1 MTLQAGD
8 TATHVKAATSE
19 RNPFAPRY
27 VVCRADAIEY
37 QPMFID
43 GAQVGEEH
51 VLRSEGS
58 QGNEHEAGLWR
69 TDAPARYEYVFPG
82 DESFYVLD
90 GSVAIDLEAT
100 GERVELKAG
109 DIASFPK
116 GTESVWTFSEPF
128 KKFTV
133 ISN

>member
-1 MTLQAGD
+1 ME
-8 TATHVKAATSE
+8 VAAS
-19 RNPFAPRY
+19 RY
-27 VVCRADAIEY
+27 VVHRADAIEY

-43 GAQVGEEH
+43 GAPVGEDH
-51 VLRSEGS
+51 VLRAAGS
-58 QGNEHEAGLWR
+58 QGNEHEASLWR
-69 TDAPARYEYVFPG
+69 TDAPARYDYVFPG
-82 DESFYVLD
+82 DESFYVLE
-90 GSVAIDLEAT
+90 GSVVIDLVAT

-116 GTESVWTFSEPF
+116 GTQSVWNFSEPF